1 MIKTLLVAAEGDEQP
16 SILFPAIYDIIWGGL
31 SFAIVLL
38 LFWRFVLPRVRQV
51 MEDRT
56 ERIEGGLENA
66 EKLQDEAQRL
76 LVDYRN
82 QMNESRTDAAKIRTQ
97 AEADRSVIIDEAR
110 KDAQQV
116 AANVHDHS
124 LVALEAERSKVVA
137 ELQDE
142 VAILALEL
150 AEKIVG
156 ATLSDDAKAK
166 AVIDKFMNDLEMNS
180 AKETHR

>member
-1 MIKTLLVAAEGDEQP
+1 VIQAVLVAAEGGEQP

-31 SFAIVLL
+31 SFVIVLL

-51 MEDRT
+51 TQART
-56 ERIEGGLENA
+56 ERIEGGIENA
-66 EKLQDEAQRL
+66 EKMQDEAQRL

-82 QMNESRTDAAKIRTQ
+82 QMNESRTEAAKIRTQ
-97 AEADRSVIIDEAR
+97 AEADRSVIIEEAR

-116 AANVHDHS
+116 AANVNAQS
-124 LVALEAERSKVVA
+124 VAALEAERSKIVA

-142 VAILALEL
+142 VAMLALDL

-156 ATLSDDAKAK
+156 ATLSEDARAK
-166 AVIDKFMNDLEMNS
+166 AVIDKFMSDLEINS
-180 AKETHR
+180 AKEVSR

>member
-1 MIKTLLVAAEGDEQP
+1 MIQAVLIAAEGGEQP

-51 MEDRT
+51 MQART
-56 ERIEGGLENA
+56 ERIEGGIQNA
-66 EKLQDEAQRL
+66 EKMQDEAQRL

-82 QMNESRTDAAKIRTQ
+82 QMNESRTEAAKIRNQ

-116 AANVHDHS
+116 AANVSAQS
-124 LVALEAERSKVVA
+124 LVALEAERNKVVA

-142 VAILALEL
+142 VVLLALDL
-150 AEKIVG
+150 AEKIVS
-156 ATLSDDAKAK
+156 TSLTDDTKAK
-166 AVIDKFMNDLEMNS
+166 AVIDKFISELEINS
-180 AKETHR
+180 AKEATK

>member
-1 MIKTLLVAAEGDEQP
+1 MIQAVLIAAEGGEQP

-31 SFAIVLL
+31 SFVIVLL

-51 MEDRT
+51 TQART
-56 ERIEGGLENA
+56 ERIEGGIENA
-66 EKLQDEAQRL
+66 EKMQDEAQRL

-82 QMNESRTDAAKIRTQ
+82 QMNESRTEAAKIRTQ
-97 AEADRSVIIDEAR
+97 AEADRSVIIEEAR

-116 AANVHDHS
+116 VANVNAQS
-124 LVALEAERSKVVA
+124 VAALEAERSKIVA

-142 VAILALEL
+142 VAMLALDL

-156 ATLSDDAKAK
+156 ATLSEDERAK
-166 AVIDKFMNDLEMNS
+166 AVIDKFMTDLEVNS
-180 AKETHR
+180 AKEASR

>member
-1 MIKTLLVAAEGDEQP
+1 VIQAVLVAAEGGEQP

-31 SFAIVLL
+31 SFVIVLL

-51 MEDRT
+51 TQART
-56 ERIEGGLENA
+56 ERIEGGIENA
-66 EKLQDEAQRL
+66 EKMQDEAQRL

-82 QMNESRTDAAKIRTQ
+82 QMTESRTEAAKIRTQ
-97 AEADRSVIIDEAR
+97 AEADRSAIIEEAR

-116 AANVHDHS
+116 AANVNAQS
-124 LVALEAERSKVVA
+124 VAALEAERSKIVA

-142 VAILALEL
+142 VAMLALDL

-156 ATLSDDAKAK
+156 ATLSEDARAK
-166 AVIDKFMNDLEMNS
+166 AVIDKFMSDLEINS
-180 AKETHR
+180 AKEVSR